1 MGEIYGGHL
10 VAKVLKESE
19 GVSTVF
25 SLAGGHIDRIY
36 DGFLEY
42 GIRIVDVR
50 HEQAAAM
57 MAHCW
62 SIFGHHP
69 GVCLVTAGPGYT
81 NALTG
86 LVNAALDNVP
96 LILISG
102 TAPVRDWD
110 RGALQEMNQSAMV
123 RSLVK
128 WSGVCYDIKR
138 IPEYIA
144 KAFRHAVA
152 GRPGPVFLEFPPD
165 VLNIRIDELQ
175 APRTTKGGQ
184 VYRSAADGPAVVKA
198 AELINR
204 AEKPVLVGGSG
215 VGFSPCEAELR
226 TFVEKTGI
234 PFLLLNNGR
243 GALPDDHPLSLWD
256 GGQVALLT
264 ALSAADL
271 VVVLGIRYNWLL
283 MFGQTFPQAKV
294 VRVDIDATEID
305 RNRASDV
312 GLTGDIGLVLAQ
324 LNAAV
329 KKRDHG
335 PWLKTLKELYLPA
348 VAGEVAMREN
358 PSAPIHPARLVEMVR
373 RTMPEDAIFIV
384 DGGDTCYFGL
394 MGLRAKEKS
403 SVIVGAGGLF
413 GCLGTGLPF
422 ALAAKLARPERT
434 VVLINGDGSFGLNAM
449 EFDTAVRH
457 GIPIVCVI
465 CNDQS
470 WGMIRHG
477 QEIAYGKERIV
488 GSGLGM
494 VHYEKMA
501 EALGGFGELV
511 TKDEELAPA
520 LMRSLK
526 SGKPACINV
535 MTDPTVTS
543 MATLLFVDSLTME
556 KKTGG
561 S

>member
-1 MGEIYGGHL
+1 MAEIYGGHL
-10 VAKVLKESE
+10 VARTLKQTE

-42 GIRIVDVR
+42 GVRIVDVR

-57 MAHCW
+57 MAHAW
-62 SIFGHHP
+62 SVFGDHP
-69 GVCLVTAGPGYT
+69 GVCLVTAGPGFT

-96 LILISG
+96 LVLISG

-110 RGALQEMNQSAMV
+110 RGALQELNQSALV
-123 RSLVK
+123 RSVVK
-128 WSGVCYDIKR
+128 WSGVCHDIRR

-144 KAFRHAVA
+144 KAFRHAVS

-165 VLNIRIDELQ
+165 VLNIRVDEAQ
-175 APRTTKGGQ
+175 VPPAAKGGH
-184 VYRSAADGPAVVKA
+184 VHRSAADAGAVRGA
-198 AELINR
+198 AALINC
-204 AEKPVLVGGSG
+204 AKTPLVIGGSG
-215 VGFSPCEAELR
+215 VGFSLCEAELKA
-226 TFVEKTGI
+226 FIEKTGM

-264 ALSAADL
+264 ALSMADL
-271 VVVLGIRYNWLL
+271 VVVLGIRFNWLL

-294 VRVDIDATEID
+294 VRVDIDATELD
-305 RNRASDV
+305 RNRAADV
-312 GLTGDIGLVLAQ
+312 GLVGDVGMVLGQ
-324 LNAAV
+324 LNADLE
-329 KKRDHG
+329 KRDHSA
-335 PWLKTLKELYLPA
+335 WLKTLKDIYLPGMA
-348 VAGEVAMREN
+348 AEVAARDN

-384 DGGDTCYFGL
+384 DGGDTSYFGL
-394 MGLRAKEKS
+394 MGLRARAKS
-403 SVIVGAGGLF
+403 SVILGAGGLF
-413 GCLGTGLPF
+413 GCLGTGVPF
-422 ALAAKLARPERT
+422 ALAAKLARPDKT
-434 VVLINGDGSFGLNAM
+434 VVLVNGDGSFGLNAM

-465 CNDQS
+465 VNDQA

-477 QEIAYGKERIV
+477 QEISYGKDRTV

-494 VHYEKMA
+494 VHYEKMV
-501 EALGGFGELV
+501 EALGGYGELV
-511 TKDEELAPA
+511 TKDEELGPA
-520 LMRSLK
+520 LERALK
-526 SGKPACINV
+526 SGQPACVNV

-556 KKTGG
+556 KK
-561 S
+561 

>member
-10 VAKVLKESE
+10 VAKVLKEME
-19 GVSTVF
+19 GVTTVF

-36 DGFLEY
+36 DGFYEY
-42 GIRIVDVR
+42 GVRIVDVR

-57 MAHCW
+57 MAHAW
-62 SIFGHHP
+62 SIFGDHP
-69 GVCLVTAGPGYT
+69 GVCLVTAGPGFT

-96 LILISG
+96 LVLISG

-123 RSLVK
+123 RSVVK

-165 VLNIRIDELQ
+165 ILNIRVDEALV
-175 APRTTKGGQ
+175 PPVVKGGR
-184 VYRSAADGPAVVKA
+184 VYRSGADAAAVRKAAD
-198 AELINR
+198 LINR
-204 AEKPVLVGGSG
+204 AEKPLIVGGSG
-215 VGFSPCEAELR
+215 VGFSPCEAEFAA
-226 TFVEKTGI
+226 FVAKTGI

-243 GALPDDHPLSLWD
+243 GTLPDNHPLSLWD

-264 ALSAADL
+264 AMSLADL

-294 VRVDIDATEID
+294 VRVDVDATEID

-312 GLTGDIGLVLAQ
+312 GLVGDIGLVLGQ
-324 LNAAV
+324 LNTAV
-329 KKRDHG
+329 EKRDHG
-335 PWLKTLKELYLPA
+335 PWLKSLKELYLPG
-348 VAGEVAMREN
+348 VAGEVAAREN

-394 MGLRAKEKS
+394 MGLRAKAKS

-413 GCLGTGLPF
+413 GCLGTGVPF
-422 ALAAKLARPERT
+422 ALAAKLARPEKT

-457 GIPIVCVI
+457 GIRVVSVI
-465 CNDQS
+465 CNDQA

-477 QEIAYGKERIV
+477 QEICYGKERTV
-488 GSGLGM
+488 GSGLGV
-494 VHYEKMA
+494 VHYEKMV
-501 EALGGFGELV
+501 EALGGYGELV
-511 TKDEELAPA
+511 TKDEELGPA
-520 LMRSLK
+520 LARALN
-526 SGKPACINV
+526 SGKPACVNV

-556 KKTGG
+556 KK
-561 S
+561 

>member
-1 MGEIYGGHL
+1 MGQIYGGHL
-10 VAKVLKESE
+10 VAKVLKEVE
-19 GVSTVF
+19 GVTTVF

-36 DGFLEY
+36 DGFCEY
-42 GIRIVDVR
+42 GVRIVDVR

-57 MAHCW
+57 MAHAW
-62 SIFGHHP
+62 SIFGDHP
-69 GVCLVTAGPGYT
+69 GVCLVTAGPGFT

-123 RSLVK
+123 RSVVK
-128 WSGVCYDIKR
+128 WSGICYDIKR

-165 VLNIRIDELQ
+165 ILNIRVDEAQ
-175 APRTTKGGQ
+175 VPPVVRGGRA
-184 VYRSAADGPAVVKA
+184 YRSGADAAAVRKA

-204 AEKPVLVGGSG
+204 AEKPLIVGGSG
-215 VGFSPCEAELR
+215 VGFSPCEAEFAA
-226 TFVEKTGI
+226 FVSKTGI

-264 ALSAADL
+264 AMSLADL

-294 VRVDIDATEID
+294 VRVDVDATEID

-312 GLTGDIGLVLAQ
+312 GLVGDIGLVLGQ
-324 LNAAV
+324 LNDAV
-329 KKRDHG
+329 EKRDHG
-335 PWLKTLKELYLPA
+335 PWLKSLKELYLPG
-348 VAGEVAMREN
+348 VAGEVAAREN

-394 MGLRAKEKS
+394 MGLRAKAKS

-413 GCLGTGLPF
+413 GCLGTGVPF
-422 ALAAKLARPERT
+422 ALAAKLARPEKT

-457 GIPIVCVI
+457 GIPIVSVI
-465 CNDQS
+465 CNDQA

-477 QEIAYGKERIV
+477 QEICYGKERIV
-488 GSGLGM
+488 GSCLGV
-494 VHYEKMA
+494 VHYEKMV
-501 EALGGFGELV
+501 EAVGGYGELV
-511 TKDEELAPA
+511 TKDEELGPA
-520 LMRSLK
+520 LERALQ
-526 SGKPACINV
+526 SGKPACVNV
-535 MTDPTVTS
+535 MTDPTITS

-556 KKTGG
+556 KK
-561 S
+561 